1 MADVRRGLLALAEEL
16 ERQLG
21 RAEGA
26 RAVSG

>member
-1 MADVRRGLLALAEEL
+1 MSDVRRGLRALAEEL
-16 ERQLG
+16 EQLG